1 VIALTADAM
10 SGDRDRFIAMGMSGY
25 VSKPIDR
32 AELLTEIGRVLG
44 VGPVGVSKPEAV
56 PADASES
63 FDDVLGE
70 LDRIARA

>member
-1 VIALTADAM
+1 LTADAM
-10 SGDRDRFIAMGMSGY
+10 SGDRDRFMAMGVSGY

-44 VGPVGVSKPEAV
+44 VGPLGVPKQESHA
-56 PADASES
+56 ADATES

-70 LDRIARA
+70 LDRIATAR